1 MFVSS
6 NKKIDESMLESD
18 AKYKKLLEG
27 VPDLVW
33 EFDENENFTFCS
45 ESYEHILGYKPEE
58 LLGKSAYSI
67 MPKEDVQKA
76 KEEFDD
82 IKLKRRAFTNVVKH
96 NLSIKSEP
104 KHLLSSGVPLI
115 DTDGKFIGYMG
126 IDRDITESVQ
136 AQEELELQAWGLNK
150 ANEGIKFLYSEIETS
165 YDKLRNQSSQ
175 LMQAEKMSTVGTL
188 ASGVAHELNNP
199 LMGVLG
205 FTQYCIKHTSSDDK
219 RYDVLKDIEQEAYRC
234 IRIVENLLTFSHMGK
249 EGIEERRE
257 ASCADILERVLKLL
271 SYRIEK
277 ERVTFI
283 KHYTKSSP
291 DAWVQ
296 VNAIQQV
303 FLNIIINAL
312 DALENSDKKEIHIYI
327 KHDGEAT
334 QVTVADTGSGI
345 SPNILERIFEP
356 FFTTKTVGKGT
367 GLGLFLSSSIV
378 KENNGKLNCESEV
391 GKGTKFI
398 IQLSKNKKKRIES
411 G

>member
-1 MFVSS
+1 
-6 NKKIDESMLESD
+6 MLASE
-18 AKYKKLLEG
+18 AKYKKLIEG

-33 EFDENENFTFCS
+33 EFDENEIFTFCS
-45 ESYEHILGYKPEE
+45 QSYEHILGYKPKE
-58 LLGKSAYSI
+58 LLGKSVYSI

-76 KEEFDD
+76 KEEFED
-82 IKLKRRAFTNVVKH
+82 IKLKRKSFTNVVKH
-96 NLSIKSEP
+96 NLGMNSEL
-104 KHLLSSGVPLI
+104 KHLLSSGVPLMDI
-115 DTDGKFIGYMG
+115 NGKYIGYIG
-126 IDRDITESVQ
+126 IDRDITESLK
-136 AQEELELQAWGLNK
+136 AQEELEIQAWGLNK
-150 ANEGIKFLYSEIETS
+150 ANEGIKFLYSEIEAS

-205 FTQYCIKHTSSDDK
+205 FTQYCIKHTARDDK

-249 EGIEERRE
+249 EGIEQRQE
-257 ASCADILERVLKLL
+257 ASCAEILERVLKLL

-283 KHYTKSSP
+283 KLYTKSSP

-312 DALENSDKKEIHIYI
+312 DALEDSEKKEIHISI
-327 KHDGEAT
+327 KHKGEDC
-334 QVTVADTGSGI
+334 QVTIADTGSGI
-345 SPNILERIFEP
+345 SPNIVERIYEP

-367 GLGLFLSSSIV
+367 GLGLSLSSSIV
-378 KENNGKLNCESEV
+378 KENNGKLTCESEV

-398 IQLSKNKKKRIES
+398 IQLSKNKRRE
-411 G
+411 

>member
-6 NKKIDESMLESD
+6 NEKVNELKLESD

-33 EFDENENFTFCS
+33 EIDENENFTFCS
-45 ESYEHILGYKPEE
+45 ESYDHILGYKPEE

-76 KEEFDD
+76 KEDFDN
-82 IKLKRRAFTNVVKH
+82 IKLKRKSFTNVVKH
-96 NLSIKSEP
+96 NLSMKSEL

-115 DTDGKFIGYMG
+115 DTNGNFIGYIG
-126 IDRDITESVQ
+126 IDRDITESVK
-136 AQEELELQAWGLNK
+136 AQEELELQAWGLKK
-150 ANEGIKFLYSEIETS
+150 ANEGIKFLYSEIEAG

-205 FTQYCIKHTSSDDK
+205 FTQYCLKHTSNDDK

-249 EGIEERRE
+249 EGIEERQE
-257 ASCADILERVLKLL
+257 VSCADIIERVLKLL
-271 SYRIEK
+271 SYRIER

-283 KHYTKSSP
+283 KHYAKASP
-291 DAWVQ
+291 DARVQ
-296 VNAIQQV
+296 ANAIQQV

-312 DALENSDKKEIHIYI
+312 DALEDSDKKEVHIEI
-327 KHDGEAT
+327 QHAKEFT
-334 QVTVADTGSGI
+334 QVTIADTGGGI

-367 GLGLFLSSSIV
+367 GLGLSLSSSII
-378 KENNGKLNCESEV
+378 KENNGKLTCESEV

-398 IQLSKNKKKRIES
+398 IQLSNDKKRE
-411 G
+411 